1 MRALALRR
9 PISGAQALKHRY
21 QNVIGLEES
30 EAYDP
35 LMSPADEMLTERP
48 SRSYRIVVLFERRE
62 DGGLRAWCEQVPG
75 FVLSHRNADAVLSD
89 IQPALE
95 GILSAQLGMQIITTP
110 LSDFR
115 SDLEAC
121 GVLDPQPRPIPDRQE
136 YAALVA

>member
-1 MRALALRR
+1 MT
-9 PISGAQALKHRY
+9 HRY
-21 QNVIGLEES
+21 QNVIGLNES

-35 LMSPADEMLTERP
+35 PMSRVDDMLTERP
-48 SRSYRIVVLFERRE
+48 SRSYRLVVLFERRE
-62 DGGLRAWCEQVPG
+62 DGGLRAWCNEVPG

-121 GVLDPQPRPIPDRQE
+121 GVLDPQPIPDRQE